1 MATTRRAAVVG
12 VAGALVLFA
21 SAAAAA
27 GSPVA
32 LAVEVRG
39 ETEPVLEL
47 FSEIMSGDSFQLA
60 DDAKIEFLHY
70 LTCQSIIVEGGKVSF
85 SDQNFTVRRGRIVD
99 VKRSKCPQAT
109 TLAADGVASGVV
121 MRSGD
126 VKGRLKLGLTP
137 AFVVVGTKADR
148 VVGVRL
154 FKGDRPV
161 FEGPLEGAR
170 FRWPEG
176 RAALEKGEDYRIDLV
191 IDGDGEVL
199 SFAVDLAERRG
210 RAALVLVRVE

>member
-1 MATTRRAAVVG
+1 MFVVKFGTFG
-12 VAGALVLFA
+12 VN
-21 SAAAAA
+21 
-27 GSPVA
+27 PVHFHA
-32 LAVEVRG
+32 CSL
-39 ETEPVLEL
+39 
-47 FSEIMSGDSFQLA
+47 Q
-60 DDAKIEFLHY
+60 
-70 LTCQSIIVEGGKVSF
+70 GGKVSF

-109 TLAADGVASGVV
+109 TLAADGAAGGVV

-137 AFVVVGTKADR
+137 AFVVVGAKADR

-154 FKGDRPV
+154 FKGDRLI

-191 IDGDGEVL
+191 TDGDGEAL

-210 RAALVLVRVE
+210 RSALVLVRVE

>member
-1 MATTRRAAVVG
+1 MATTRRAAAMG
-12 VAGALVLFA
+12 MAGALVLVA
-21 SAAAAA
+21 SAAAA

-32 LAVEVRG
+32 LTVDVDG
-39 ETEPVLEL
+39 DTEPVLEL

-85 SDQNFTVRRGRIVD
+85 SDQNFAVRRGRVVD

-126 VKGRLKLGLTP
+126 VKGRLKLGLAP
-137 AFVVVGTKADR
+137 AFVVVGAKADR

-176 RAALEKGEDYRIDLV
+176 RAALEKGEDYRVDLV
-191 IDGDGEVL
+191 TDGDGEVL

-210 RAALVLVRVE
+210 RPALVLVRVE